1 MLDENDIKAYIG
13 AIIFMSISPLC
24 ELSHYWSNNE
34 RYHNSYISS
43 RISGRHFREISKL
56 FHITIPSQE
65 VAGDKLRKVYNIY
78 DIYIIYATDISN
90 DNCYIFIYIYM
101 HI

>member
-13 AIIFMSISPLC
+13 AIIFMSISPVC

-34 RYHNSYISS
+34 RRHNSYMPS
-43 RISGRHFREISKL
+43 RISGRPFREVSKI
-56 FHITIPSQE
+56 FHISIPSQE
-65 VAGDKLRKVYNIY
+65 VIGDKLRKVYNIY
-78 DIYIIYATDISN
+78 DIYIIYTTDISN
-90 DNCYIFIYIYM
+90 NNCYIFIYIYM